1 MRVNGESRSVRAE
14 TVEALLAELGFEAGR
29 RGIAVAVDGALV
41 PRRNWGDARL
51 SAARSVEIISASQGG

>member
-1 MRVNGESRSVRAE
+1 MQVNGETRSVRAE
-14 TVEALLAELGFEAGR
+14 TVEALLAELGLPAAR
-29 RGIAVAVDGALV
+29 PGIAVAVDGALV